1 MNYRTFPC
9 VLFLLCFS
17 ASIWL
22 SADWASAGIFRRA
35 AGDGCTACPNGQ
47 CAIPPAPASTNEIV
61 VPAAPETC
69 AAPAACAP
77 AVKHAA
83 AEGRRRPIVR
93 LAAGVGKIG
102 KKAFKAAA
110 APIRLLRRR

>member
-1 MNYRTFPC
+1 MSLRKFP
-9 VLFLLCFS
+9 VLFLAFFS

-22 SADWASAGIFRRA
+22 SADWASAGILRRA
-35 AGDGCTACPNGQ
+35 SGDGCTACPNGQ
-47 CAIPPAPASTNEIV
+47 CAIPPAPAPANETV
-61 VPAAPETC
+61 VPAAPQVC

-83 AEGRRRPIVR
+83 AEGRRRPLLR
-93 LAAGVGKIG
+93 LAAGVGKVG
-102 KKAFKAAA
+102 KKALKAAA